1 MEIKLRIIEFSSDI
15 FSSSNQLKDLSII
28 PLFSSSN
35 FVINIYEAISQNKE
49 YIFFSKRHILKL
61 GLFNGK
67 SLLGT
72 GRLNPNK
79 FSQKIE
85 FTEDNQ
91 VIKNNY
97 FLTIE
102 CIINNNFNKN
112 NNDNNNYKIY
122 EKKRNNSV
130 DNYQNKKD
138 LYLSK
143 SEKKKYSKNKINFID
158 KNIKSKRNYNNLK
171 GNMKI
176 VSENGHKLCNNS
188 FIIQSHNNIKH
199 FLFSRN
205 NNNDRNENNN
215 YKNSDLLNLS
225 NKIIKSSDEVI
236 NISYLSNNENN
247 FTQSDNVLFESLF
260 KNFNDIIKNKYFSKK
275 NKSGFII
282 DYKCCLEKIV
292 DFFKLYARI
301 SNDIIEQNQNLKK
314 YIKLYHHLLKMIL
327 KKDNLLKIKYMNLEL
342 KNKNNLAF
350 DYEVRQKNI
359 NNKFL
364 LIKNISNDYFSLWQ
378 NNINKRKTKLQEIY
392 RHIINNK
399 LTNYEH
405 KKYIGKIINDK
416 MNSNNYEFSA
426 NKIDLDKFKNKIDK
440 LKQQYLNE
448 TSIKNYKNK
457 NNIKTPK
464 RNCYKDKNI
473 YNSNIKMKKTNLTGN
488 KNKSINFISPKIV

>member
-1 MEIKLRIIEFSSDI
+1 
-15 FSSSNQLKDLSII
+15 
-28 PLFSSSN
+28 
-35 FVINIYEAISQNKE
+35 
-49 YIFFSKRHILKL
+49 
-61 GLFNGK
+61 
-67 SLLGT
+67 
-72 GRLNPNK
+72 
-79 FSQKIE
+79 
-85 FTEDNQ
+85 
-91 VIKNNY
+91 
-97 FLTIE
+97 
-102 CIINNNFNKN
+102 
-112 NNDNNNYKIY
+112 
-122 EKKRNNSV
+122 
-130 DNYQNKKD
+130 
-138 LYLSK
+138 
-143 SEKKKYSKNKINFID
+143 
-158 KNIKSKRNYNNLK
+158 
-171 GNMKI
+171 
-176 VSENGHKLCNNS
+176 
-188 FIIQSHNNIKH
+188 
-199 FLFSRN
+199 LFSRN
-205 NNNDRNENNN
+205 NNNDRNENYN

-225 NKIIKSSDEVI
+225 NKNNKSSDEVI

-275 NKSGFII
+275 NKSGFTIY
-282 DYKCCLEKIV
+282 YKSCLEKIG
-292 DFFKLYARI
+292 DFFKLYTRI
-301 SNDIIEQNQNLKK
+301 SNDIIEKNQNLKK

-473 YNSNIKMKKTNLTGN
+473 YNSNIKMKKTNLIGN